1 MGLNLW
7 RGRGLVSGEGG
18 QKSRWRVESGEG
30 GLGREGGREGGRE
43 NEREGRREGERNGG
57 KEQERGRQEKVR

>member
-18 QKSRWRVESGEG
+18 RKSRWRVESGEG
-30 GLGREGGREGGRE
+30 RLGRGRED
-43 NEREGRREGERNGG
+43 ER
-57 KEQERGRQEKVR
+57 KKERGRDRKEGGIERECEEERERE